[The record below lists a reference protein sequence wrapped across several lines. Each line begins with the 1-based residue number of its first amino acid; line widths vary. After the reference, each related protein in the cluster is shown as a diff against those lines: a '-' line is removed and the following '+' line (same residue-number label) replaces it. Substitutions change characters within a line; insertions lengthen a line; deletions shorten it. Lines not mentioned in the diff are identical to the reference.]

1 MHLFPLH
8 LLEFCSREQ
17 PLDTVEPECAG
28 AAARKPPCPAAGS
41 RAGCGW
47 EGGERDLQYLLL
59 QPPQGFQITLNSEG
73 RHPETA
79 PPMPRG
85 AGGGAGARVV

>member
-28 AAARKPPCPAAGS
+28 AAAQEPPCPAAGPVAVRRVEREICSIYCYS
-41 RAGCGW
+41 RL
-47 EGGERDLQYLLL
+47 RD
-59 QPPQGFQITLNSEG
+59 F
-73 RHPETA
+73 R
-79 PPMPRG
+79 
-85 AGGGAGARVV
+85 